1 MKKILSVFFVLFAK
15 TFFAQ
20 QPAVGSITMF
30 PSIVIQNTPLKIIT
44 TVTTPAQGVLV
55 DKSYTVT
62 QNPNVIEL
70 RICYG
75 SGLLPATFAYVD
87 TFNVGLLPAGNYSVH
102 FRAYMSS
109 ANQWCNKIDSNE
121 VSSTITVNV
130 STALTENI
138 KVGQSVF
145 VAESGNT
152 LFYNCSNELLQIE
165 IYTMTG
171 KLENSFQVSGSG
183 SKDLQHLKQGLYF
196 LRFAE
201 GQKLRSIKFSKE

>member
-1 MKKILSVFFVLFAK
+1 MKKTLLIFFVLFG
-15 TFFAQ
+15 TRCFAQ
-20 QPAVGSITMF
+20 QPAVGTMTLMPTVVTQNSI
-30 PSIVIQNTPLKIIT
+30 LKIIT

-62 QNPNVIEL
+62 QNPNVIQL

-75 SGLLPATFAYVD
+75 SGMLPATFAYVD
-87 TFNVGLLPAGNYSVH
+87 TFNVGLLPVGNYSVH

-121 VSSTITVNV
+121 VSSTLTVNV
-130 STALTENI
+130 STALSEN
-138 KVGQSVF
+138 KKLSQQVF

-152 LFYNCSNELLQIE
+152 LVYNCGNDLLQIE
-165 IYTMTG
+165 IYNMNG
-171 KLENSFQVSGSG
+171 KLESSFQVSGSG
-183 SKDLQHLKQGLYF
+183 SKELRHLKQGMYF